1 MRIKDLFENTEF
13 KFKDFVENNEIN
25 YDLAEDLVFFMNH
38 NDDTYR
44 RHTYPAI
51 TKCLEGIKKKKK
63 TSPGVFKDAALES
76 YKSYCEEFP
85 IRELPSSLD
94 DKVLTEVCK
103 LIHDEVCQHA
113 SEGKYKD

>member
-51 TKCLEGIKKKKK
+51 TKCLEGIKKKKRPHQVSLK
-63 TSPGVFKDAALES
+63 MQHLKVIKATVKN
-76 YKSYCEEFP
+76 FP
-85 IRELPSSLD
+85 SVNCRRR
-94 DKVLTEVCK
+94 
-103 LIHDEVCQHA
+103 
-113 SEGKYKD
+113 